1 MRRRKKRENQE
12 YRCSLGEKGEKRIK
26 RDKSRYKERERE
38 GETFQHTLNGC
49 SSSKTW
55 QLNCRDK
62 YGDTNHKIVCVGR
75 SKMERDR
82 YMCK

>member
-1 MRRRKKRENQE
+1 MKKERKELRETNQEIKRE
-12 YRCSLGEKGEKRIK
+12 RVRGK
-26 RDKSRYKERERE
+26 
-38 GETFQHTLNGC
+38 QHTLNGC
-49 SSSKTW
+49 SNSKTW

-75 SKMERDR
+75 NKMERDR